1 MNARQQKARELA
13 DRSHIEF
20 VDGCYCVPSQ
30 SSGGRYTVL
39 LEDADAACDCADFDL
54 RGKPCKHIL
63 AARIWAERQR
73 VGAGQGTVNALPAP
87 KAKRKTYKQD
97 WPNYNAAQTNERE
110 HLHSLLS
117 DLCEGVV
124 EPPHA
129 GRGRKP
135 VPLADQ
141 AFAAVLKVYTL
152 FSARRFMGELAD
164 AVREG
169 LVRGMHFNTVLKAIE
184 NPALTPILVEMIRQS
199 SLPLASVETT
209 FAPDSSGFCTSR
221 FTRWFD
227 VKYGVTREE
236 AEWVKVHLM
245 CGVKTNIVTAVEI
258 LDKNAAD
265 SPLLPQLVEDTAEG
279 FTVKEVCADKAY
291 GSAENYDAVAALGA
305 TLYAPFKSN
314 ATGAVGGIF
323 QKMFHFFSFK
333 REEFLRHYHQ
343 RSNVESTFSMIKR
356 KFGDS
361 VRSKGDTAMK
371 NEVLCKIVCHN
382 ICCLISAWYELGIE
396 PILGTATN
404 GSERE
409 VIPMPRRSK

>member
-13 DRSHIEF
+13 DRSHIEY
-20 VDGCYCVPSQ
+20 VDGCYLVPSQ
-30 SSGGRYTVL
+30 SHGGRYTVL
-39 LEDADAACDCADFDL
+39 LDEGDAACDCDDSAS
-54 RGKPCKHIL
+54 RGKPCKHVL
-63 AARIWAERQR
+63 AARIWAGRQAT
-73 VGAGQGTVNALPAP
+73 GTGQGTVNALPAP

-97 WPNYNAAQTNERE
+97 WPNYNAAQVNERE

-117 DLCEGVV
+117 DLCRGIA
-124 EPPHA
+124 EPTHE

-164 AVREG
+164 AVRDG
-169 LVRGMHFNTVLKAIE
+169 LVRDMHFNTVLEAIE
-184 NPALTPILVEMIRQS
+184 NPALTPILVDMIRQS

-236 AEWVKVHLM
+236 AEWVKLHLV

-265 SPLLPQLVEDTAEG
+265 SPLLPQLVNDTAEG

-291 GSAENYDAVAALGA
+291 GSAENYDAVAALGG

-323 QKMFHFFSFK
+323 QKMFHLFSYK
-333 REEFLRHYHQ
+333 REEFLQHYHQ
-343 RSNVESTFSMIKR
+343 RSNVESTFSMVER
-356 KFGDS
+356 KFGDG
-361 VRSKGDTAMK
+361 VRSKGDIAMK

-396 PILGTATN
+396 PILGQGAD
-404 GSERE
+404 GGDRD
-409 VIPMPRRSK
+409 VLPMPRR